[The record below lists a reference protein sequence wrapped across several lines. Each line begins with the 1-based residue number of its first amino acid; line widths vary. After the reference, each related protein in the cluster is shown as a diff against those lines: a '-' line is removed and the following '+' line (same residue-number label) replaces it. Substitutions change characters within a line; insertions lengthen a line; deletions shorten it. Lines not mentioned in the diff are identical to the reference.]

1 MLPCRAQERLKTSG
15 EQPSFG
21 DVLVDCAYYEHGE
34 RRPQNLTLE
43 EAAGRP
49 RHGGSF
55 VWIELDDPTE
65 ELMTEVSR
73 HFGLHELAVEDAAT
87 AHQRPKVE
95 AYDDFHFI
103 VYRTAKYDA
112 LNRRVIFGE
121 LDLFLGVGF
130 VIAVRH
136 DEAGDYERA
145 RRHLEQYPHLA
156 KTGPAAAVWAILDTI
171 VDDYAPV
178 VDGLENDIEETERAI
193 FSGRED
199 LTERIYELKQ
209 EITDFYRAVH
219 PLLPPLDALERG
231 LFTPVDRSLLRY
243 FRDLH
248 DHVRRIDEELLGQRD
263 QLTAALEAHLS
274 LINLRQNE
282 IAAQQNDIVRRLT
295 IVASVFLPLTF
306 VTGFF
311 GQNFLW
317 LVNEIDSATAFWVV
331 GIGSLFASCLLLL
344 IWFKR
349 SRYL

>member
-1 MLPCRAQERLKTSG
+1 MI
-15 EQPSFG
+15 
-21 DVLVDCAYYEHGE
+21 VDCAYYEHGE
-34 RRPQNLTLE
+34 RRPEKLTLE
-43 EAAGRP
+43 EAAARP

-55 VWIELDDPTE
+55 VWIELDDPSP
-65 ELMTEVSR
+65 ELMLDVSK
-73 HFGLHELAVEDAAT
+73 HFGLHELAVEDAAH

-112 LNRRVIFGE
+112 EHRQVIFGE

-145 RRHLEQYPHLA
+145 RQHLERYPNLA
-156 KTGPAAAVWAILDTI
+156 RTGPAAAVWAILDVV
-171 VDDYAPV
+171 VDDYQPV
-178 VDGLENDIEETERAI
+178 VDGLENDIEDTERAI
-193 FSGRED
+193 FAGRED

-219 PLLPPLDALERG
+219 PLLPPLDGLERG
-231 LFTPVDRSLLRY
+231 LFAPIDRRLLRY
-243 FRDLH
+243 FRDLN

-263 QLTAALEAHLS
+263 QLTTVLEAHLS
-274 LINLRQNE
+274 LINIRQNQ
-282 IAAQQNDIVRRLT
+282 ISARQNDIVRRLT

-311 GQNFLW
+311 GQNFRW
-317 LVNEIDSATAFWVV
+317 LVEEIDTATAFWAV

>member
-1 MLPCRAQERLKTSG
+1 
-15 EQPSFG
+15 
-21 DVLVDCAYYEHGE
+21 VIVDCAYYEHGVRQE
-34 RRPQNLTLE
+34 GELTLG
-43 EAAGRP
+43 AAAARP
-49 RHGGSF
+49 RHGGNY
-55 VWIELDDPTE
+55 VWIELDDPSP
-65 ELMTEVSR
+65 ELMGEVSR
-73 HFGLHELAVEDAAT
+73 YFGLHELAVEDAAQ

-103 VYRTAKYDA
+103 VYRTAKYDRA
-112 LNRRVIFGE
+112 KHEVIFGE

-136 DEAGDYERA
+136 DEAGDFERA
-145 RRHLEQYPHLA
+145 RAHLEKYPQLA
-156 KTGPAAAVWAILDTI
+156 RTGPAAAVWAILDTV
-171 VDDYAPV
+171 VDDYLPV
-178 VDGLENDIEETERAI
+178 VDGLESDIEETERAI

-199 LTERIYELKQ
+199 LTERIYELKE

-219 PLLPPLDALERG
+219 PLLPPLEALERG
-231 LFTPVDRSLLRY
+231 GFAVIDRSLLRY

-263 QLTAALEAHLS
+263 QLTSALDAHLS

-282 IAAQQNDIVRRLT
+282 ISAQQNDIVRRLT

-317 LVNEIDSATAFWVV
+317 MVNEIRSETLFFAA
-331 GIGSLFASCLLLL
+331 GIGSLVVSCVLLLL
-344 IWFKR
+344 WFKR
-349 SRYL
+349 SKYL

>member
-1 MLPCRAQERLKTSG
+1 
-15 EQPSFG
+15 
-21 DVLVDCAYYEHGE
+21 VVIVDCAYYEQGVRQ
-34 RRPQNLTLE
+34 RRELSIE
-43 EAAGRP
+43 EAAARP
-49 RHGGSF
+49 RHGGSY
-55 VWIELDDPTE
+55 VWIELDDPTS
-65 ELMTEVSR
+65 ELMSEVAR
-73 HFGLHELAVEDAAT
+73 HFGLHELAVEDAAQ

-103 VYRTAKYDA
+103 VYRTAKYDKA
-112 LNRRVIFGE
+112 NRRVIFGE

-136 DEAGDYERA
+136 DEAGDFERA
-145 RRHLEQYPHLA
+145 RRNLEKYPHLA
-156 KTGPAAAVWAILDTI
+156 RTGPAAAVWAMLDTV

-178 VDGLENDIEETERAI
+178 VDGLEGDIEDTERAI
-193 FSGRED
+193 FSGQED

-209 EITDFYRAVH
+209 EIADFYRAVH

-231 LFTPVDRSLLRY
+231 LFAPIDRGLLRY
-243 FRDLH
+243 FRDLN

-282 IAAQQNDIVRRLT
+282 IAASQNDIVKRLT

-306 VTGFF
+306 ITGFF

-317 LVNEIDSATAFWVV
+317 LVNEIDSATAFFAA
-331 GIGSLFASCLLLL
+331 GIGSLVVSCVLLLF
-344 IWFKR
+344 WFRR

>member
-1 MLPCRAQERLKTSG
+1 MI
-15 EQPSFG
+15 
-21 DVLVDCAYYEHGE
+21 VDCAYFEHGV
-34 RRPQNLTLE
+34 RRPGTLTLE
-43 EAAGRP
+43 EAAACP
-49 RHGGSF
+49 RQGGNY
-55 VWIELDDPTE
+55 VWIELDDPSQ
-65 ELMTEVSR
+65 ELMGEVST
-73 HFGLHELAVEDAAT
+73 HFGLHELAVEDAAV

-95 AYDDFHFI
+95 SYDDFYFI

-112 LNRRVIFGE
+112 ANREVIFGE

-136 DEAGDYERA
+136 EEAGDYERA
-145 RRHLEQYPHLA
+145 RKHLEQYPHLA
-156 KTGPAAAVWAILDTI
+156 RTGPAAAVWAILDTV
-171 VDDYAPV
+171 VDDYQPV
-178 VDGLENDIEETERAI
+178 VDGLENDIEETERSI
-193 FSGRED
+193 FAGRED

-219 PLLPPLDALERG
+219 PLLPPLEALERG
-231 LFTPVDRSLLRY
+231 LFAPVDRALLRY
-243 FRDLH
+243 FRDLS

-274 LINLRQNE
+274 LVNIRQNQ
-282 IAAQQNDIVRRLT
+282 ISAQQNDIVRRLT
-295 IVASVFLPLTF
+295 IVASIFLPLTF

-317 LVNEIDSATAFWVV
+317 MVNEIDTATAFWAA
-331 GIGSLFASCLLLL
+331 GIGSLVASCLLLL

>member
-1 MLPCRAQERLKTSG
+1 M
-15 EQPSFG
+15 
-21 DVLVDCAYYEHGE
+21 
-34 RRPQNLTLE
+34 
-43 EAAGRP
+43 
-49 RHGGSF
+49 
-55 VWIELDDPTE
+55 
-65 ELMTEVSR
+65 
-73 HFGLHELAVEDAAT
+73 
-87 AHQRPKVE
+87 
-95 AYDDFHFI
+95 
-103 VYRTAKYDA
+103 
-112 LNRRVIFGE
+112 IFGE

-145 RRHLEQYPHLA
+145 RGHLEQYPHLA
-156 KTGPAAAVWAILDTI
+156 RTGPAAAVWAILDVV
-171 VDDYAPV
+171 VDDYEPV
-178 VDGLENDIEETERAI
+178 VDGLESDIEETERAI

-231 LFTPVDRSLLRY
+231 LFAPVDRSLLRY

-274 LINLRQNE
+274 LINIRQNQ
-282 IAAQQNDIVRRLT
+282 ISAQQNDIVQSAHDRRQHLP
-295 IVASVFLPLTF
+295 PLTF

-317 LVNEIDSATAFWVV
+317 LVNEIDSATAFWAA
-331 GIGSLFASCLLLL
+331 GIGSLVVSCAAPAGLVQALRLSLSSRVLLCGL
-344 IWFKR
+344 R
-349 SRYL
+349 P

>member
-1 MLPCRAQERLKTSG
+1 
-15 EQPSFG
+15 
-21 DVLVDCAYYEHGE
+21 VIVDCAYYEHGVRQE
-34 RRPQNLTLE
+34 RQLTIE
-43 EAAGRP
+43 EAAAKP
-49 RHGGSF
+49 RQGGNYA
-55 VWIELDDPTE
+55 WIELDDPSPD
-65 ELMTEVSR
+65 LMGEVSR
-73 HFGLHELAVEDAAT
+73 HFGLHELAVEDAAR

-103 VYRTAKYDA
+103 VYRTARYDA
-112 LNRRVIFGE
+112 EHRQVIFGE

-145 RRHLEQYPHLA
+145 RGRLEEYPHLA
-156 KTGPAAAVWAILDTI
+156 RTGPAAAVWAILDVV
-171 VDDYAPV
+171 VDDYEPV
-178 VDGLENDIEETERAI
+178 VNGLESDIEETERAI

-231 LFTPVDRSLLRY
+231 LFAPIDRSLLRY
-243 FRDLH
+243 FRDLQ

-274 LINLRQNE
+274 LINIRQNQ
-282 IAAQQNDIVRRLT
+282 ISAQQNDIVRRLT

-306 VTGFF
+306 ITGFF
-311 GQNFLW
+311 GQNFRW
-317 LVNEIDSATAFWVV
+317 LVDEIDTATAFWAL
-331 GIGSLFASCLLLL
+331 GIGSLVASGAVLL

-349 SRYL
+349 FRYL

>member
-1 MLPCRAQERLKTSG
+1 
-15 EQPSFG
+15 
-21 DVLVDCAYYEHGE
+21 VIVDCAYYDQGVRQ
-34 RRPQNLTLE
+34 RRKLSLE
-43 EAAGRP
+43 EAAACP
-49 RHGGSF
+49 RHGGNY
-55 VWIELDDPTE
+55 VWVELDDPTP

-95 AYDDFHFI
+95 PYDDFHFI
-103 VYRTAKYDA
+103 VYRTARYDRA
-112 LNRRVIFGE
+112 NRQVIFGE

-145 RRHLEQYPHLA
+145 RLHLEQYPNLA
-156 KTGPAAAVWAILDTI
+156 RTGPAAAVWAMLDTV
-171 VDDYAPV
+171 VDDYQPV
-178 VDGLENDIEETERAI
+178 VDGLEGDIEDLERAI

-209 EITDFYRAVH
+209 EIADFYRAVH

-231 LFTPVDRSLLRY
+231 LFAPVDRRLLRY
-243 FRDLH
+243 FRDLN

-263 QLTAALEAHLS
+263 QLTTALEAHLS
-274 LINLRQNE
+274 LINIRQNQ
-282 IAAQQNDIVRRLT
+282 ISAQQNDIVRRLT

-306 VTGFF
+306 ITGFF
-311 GQNFLW
+311 GQNFAW
-317 LVNEIDSATAFWVV
+317 LVGEISSQTAFWAA
-331 GIGSLFASCLLLL
+331 GIGSLVASCILLLL
-344 IWFKR
+344 WFKR

>member
-1 MLPCRAQERLKTSG
+1 
-15 EQPSFG
+15 
-21 DVLVDCAYYEHGE
+21 VIVDCAYYEHGV
-34 RRPQNLTLE
+34 RRPQKLTLE
-43 EAAGRP
+43 EAAACP
-49 RHGGSF
+49 RHGGSY
-55 VWIELDDPTE
+55 VWIELDDPSQ
-65 ELMTEVSR
+65 ELMAEVSR
-73 HFGLHELAVEDAAT
+73 HFGLHELAVEDAAV

-103 VYRTAKYDA
+103 VYRTAKYDSA
-112 LNRRVIFGE
+112 NREVIFGE

-156 KTGPAAAVWAILDTI
+156 RTGPAAAVWAILDVVI
-171 VDDYAPV
+171 DDYEPV
-178 VDGLENDIEETERAI
+178 VGGLESDIEDTERAI
-193 FSGRED
+193 FSGRPD

-231 LFTPVDRSLLRY
+231 LFAPVDRRLLRY
-243 FRDLH
+243 FRDLN

-274 LINLRQNE
+274 LINIRQNQ
-282 IAAQQNDIVRRLT
+282 ISAQQNDIVRRLT

-306 VTGFF
+306 ITGFF
-311 GQNFLW
+311 GQNFGW
-317 LVNEIDSATAFWVV
+317 LVDEIDSATAFWAA
-331 GIGSLFASCLLLL
+331 GIGSLFVSLLLLL
-344 IWFKR
+344 IWFRR

>member
-1 MLPCRAQERLKTSG
+1 MI
-15 EQPSFG
+15 
-21 DVLVDCAYYEHGE
+21 VDCAYYDQGVRQ
-34 RRPQNLTLE
+34 RRKLSLE
-43 EAAGRP
+43 EAAACP
-49 RHGGSF
+49 RHGGNY
-55 VWIELDDPTE
+55 VWVELDDPTP

-95 AYDDFHFI
+95 PYDDFHFI
-103 VYRTAKYDA
+103 VYRTARYDKE
-112 LNRRVIFGE
+112 NRQVIFGE

-145 RRHLEQYPHLA
+145 RLHLEQYPNLA
-156 KTGPAAAVWAILDTI
+156 RTGPAAAVWAMLDTV
-171 VDDYAPV
+171 VDDYQPV
-178 VDGLENDIEETERAI
+178 VDGLESDIEDLERAI

-209 EITDFYRAVH
+209 ECADLYRAVH

-231 LFTPVDRSLLRY
+231 LFAPVDRRLLRY
-243 FRDLH
+243 FRDLN

-263 QLTAALEAHLS
+263 QLTTALEAHLS
-274 LINLRQNE
+274 LINIRQNQ
-282 IAAQQNDIVRRLT
+282 ISAQQNDIVRRLT

-306 VTGFF
+306 ITGFF
-311 GQNFLW
+311 GQNFAW
-317 LVNEIDSATAFWVV
+317 LVDEISSETAFWAA
-331 GIGSLFASCLLLL
+331 GIGSLVASCVLLLL
-344 IWFKR
+344 WFKR